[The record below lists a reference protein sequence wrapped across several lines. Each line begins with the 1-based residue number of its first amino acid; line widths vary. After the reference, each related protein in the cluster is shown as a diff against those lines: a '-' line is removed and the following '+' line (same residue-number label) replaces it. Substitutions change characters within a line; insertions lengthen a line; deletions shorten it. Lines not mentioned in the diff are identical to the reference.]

1 MGLSEIGQI
10 YDLISRMIAVKRWF
24 SCLTTAG
31 YDTPVNGVTI
41 ELLNRVT
48 TGVVKKAKLLARF
61 QASFMAYYGM

>member
-1 MGLSEIGQI
+1 MGLSEIGLI
-10 YDLISRMIAVKRWF
+10 YDLISRIIAVKRWF